1 MYNRIKISEQEENQI
16 SSQHDNIDRKLF
28 NFLFRRIEVKEKE
41 IGSRFE
47 ELEPIKVIEYTFKDL
62 PGYGFN
68 NFYSKKDM
76 VNSILKMLWENNLVG
91 EEVFDIKNEMD
102 KDRQKIIQ
110 TIRKFLN
117 FIIK

>member
-1 MYNRIKISEQEENQI
+1 
-16 SSQHDNIDRKLF
+16 
-28 NFLFRRIEVKEKE
+28 
-41 IGSRFE
+41 
-47 ELEPIKVIEYTFKDL
+47 
-62 PGYGFN
+62 
-68 NFYSKKDM
+68 
-76 VNSILKMLWENNLVG
+76 LWENNLVE

>member
-1 MYNRIKISEQEENQI
+1 
-16 SSQHDNIDRKLF
+16 
-28 NFLFRRIEVKEKE
+28 
-41 IGSRFE
+41 
-47 ELEPIKVIEYTFKDL
+47 
-62 PGYGFN
+62 
-68 NFYSKKDM
+68 M